1 MLYYLYVMKD
11 NTCPYP
17 DHLGYVAVRDT
28 LTPEEQKIMAETL
41 RITADQK
48 VEIVQ
53 LHKKFSLLSAEH
65 NGVDIFSGDFKDA
78 AGKQGKKG
86 ATYFSVDAAVRECTI
101 Q

>member
-1 MLYYLYVMKD
+1 MSMMD
-11 NTCPYP
+11 NLVCPYP
-17 DHLGYVAVRDT
+17 DHPGYMAVRDT
-28 LTPEEQKIMAETL
+28 LSPEEQMRMAETIC
-41 RITADQK
+41 ITDDHK
-48 VEIVQ
+48 VEIVP

>member
-1 MLYYLYVMKD
+1 MKD

-17 DHLGYVAVRDT
+17 DHPGYMAVRDT
-28 LTPEEQKIMAETL
+28 LAPEAQMRMAETV

-48 VEIVQ
+48 VEIVP

-65 NGVDIFSGDFKDA
+65 NGIDIFSGDVND
-78 AGKQGKKG
+78 KKG
-86 ATYFSVDAAVRECTI
+86 N